1 VELDNET
8 IKQISEIDD
17 RIDNQTSPK
26 YKSVGEALQGIGTTV
41 AGMASGA
48 VSATLGLP
56 TDIIATGVGIKE
68 AILADKGERMDAFG
82 KGFTEV
88 SKENMGSEYYKENF
102 NQLLDSLIENPVLK
116 QDSKSGFSAG
126 EFGGVGGIIAKAP
139 TIARGIIAQKETARE
154 ILSSLGLSSKA
165 MKNINVDN
173 MSVDAAIN
181 LAKKLKVARAKLYG
195 SDERGNIGNAA
206 MAMTA
211 KREPSPVRKMT
222 EAEKRAQEFDFEKS
236 FDLPIAKARGQMEM
250 GIQKIAERIKNVSA
264 NIEKTG
270 YYDAYPKGSKFVGPR
285 SGKEY
290 TVIGYSVSPVNPKGK
305 DTLTKLHNKR
315 KELIESGVM
324 PKELTF
330 FDGNNPKFSANVDE
344 YDDKFYRPMLVVK
357 DKDGKTERF
366 NYDILLHQDE
376 RKKELLN
383 KVMPTSNAPK
393 VNILDSTKEAPP
405 LEIGASKFAL
415 EGKLKSNLASDS
427 LDMFDDKAKGATA
440 GSTKANKLIGAP
452 VKDGEKVGIRKN
464 LNSKSLDGEKGVL
477 QTIHQNNYNGK
488 ALSYQP
494 YATVENVTFN
504 VNQSHRRR
512 IASKAKGLAVPESSA
527 KFNMASVDGN
537 YVANKNLLRD
547 GYETEI
553 AFNPA
558 QGHLFIDVNTGQ
570 AVKSAETAT
579 VVGDRV
585 FANGVT
591 YWKKSDAPKP
601 LDASDGTK
609 LTGEVRY
616 KFRKGGLMAR
626 N

>member
-1 VELDNET
+1 MELDNET
-8 IKQISEIDD
+8 IKQIAEIDD

-26 YKSVGEALQGIGTTV
+26 YKSVGEALEGIGTTV

-56 TDIIATGVGIKE
+56 TDIVATGAGIKD
-68 AILADKGERMDAFG
+68 AILANKGERMDAFS

-88 SKENMGSEYYKENF
+88 SKKNMGSEYYKENF

-116 QDSKSGFSAG
+116 EDSKSGFSAG
-126 EFGGVGGIIAKAP
+126 QFGGVGGVISKAP

-165 MKNINVDN
+165 MKNVNVDN

-195 SDERGNIGNAA
+195 SDERGNIGNAV

-211 KREPSPVRKMT
+211 KREPSPVRNLDDAVAMT
-222 EAEKRAQEFDFEKS
+222 
-236 FDLPIAKARGQMEM
+236 
-250 GIQKIAERIKNVSA
+250 QK
-264 NIEKTG
+264 T
-270 YYDAYPKGSKFVGPR
+270 
-285 SGKEY
+285 
-290 TVIGYSVSPVNPKGK
+290 
-305 DTLTKLHNKR
+305 
-315 KELIESGVM
+315 
-324 PKELTF
+324 PKE
-330 FDGNNPKFSANVDE
+330 V
-344 YDDKFYRPMLVVK
+344 
-357 DKDGKTERF
+357 
-366 NYDILLHQDE
+366 
-376 RKKELLN
+376 
-383 KVMPTSNAPK
+383 
-393 VNILDSTKEAPP
+393 PP
-405 LEIGASKFAL
+405 LEIGSSKFAL
-415 EGKLKSNLASDS
+415 EGKLKSNLTLDS
-427 LDMFDDKAKGATA
+427 LQLFEDKAKGATA
-440 GSTKANKLIGAP
+440 GSSEANKLIGSP
-452 VKDGEKVGIRKN
+452 IKDGEKVGIRKN
-464 LNSKSLDGEKGVL
+464 LNSRSLDGEKGVL

-527 KFNMASVDGN
+527 KFNMASVDGK
-537 YVANKNLLRD
+537 YVSDKNLLLD

-553 AFNPA
+553 SFNPA

-570 AVKSAETAT
+570 AVKSADTAT

-616 KFRKGGLMAR
+616 KFRRGGLMAR